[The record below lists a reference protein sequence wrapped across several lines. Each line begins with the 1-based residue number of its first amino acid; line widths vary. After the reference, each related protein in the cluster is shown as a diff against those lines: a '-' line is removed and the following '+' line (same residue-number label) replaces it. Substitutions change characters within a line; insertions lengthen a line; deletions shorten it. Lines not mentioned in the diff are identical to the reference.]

1 MALLY
6 LSRVMG
12 SLVHYRTARIENS
25 SGVLLAPMRGVGAPP
40 PALAIIKGVWEI
52 HLAFTFQITDVGA
65 HYLLSIAD

>member
-25 SGVLLAPMRGVGAPP
+25 SGVLLAPMKGVDAP

-65 HYLLSIAD
+65 HYLLPIAD